1 MLDLLVS
8 PLFLTESE
16 KPFPLQETVTSPK
29 WDPVLATEIQ
39 LEPFIF
45 PRVFNV
51 SSWVRV
57 LPRTTSTAHGMS
69 HGNFLAQGNAGFAC
83 FSTVFDEIRETV
95 SSSGNRFL
103 SINSARAENT
113 RNFHCFCTFPGGRP
127 DAPDVH
133 REYSKQYVRA
143 QLICTHMRSFEL
155 HDPHQNGEKRYV

>member
-39 LEPFIF
+39 LEPFIS

-83 FSTVFDEIRETV
+83 FPLFLTKSEKPFPLQETV
-95 SSSGNRFL
+95 S
-103 SINSARAENT
+103 
-113 RNFHCFCTFPGGRP
+113 FP
-127 DAPDVH
+127 
-133 REYSKQYVRA
+133 
-143 QLICTHMRSFEL
+143 
-155 HDPHQNGEKRYV
+155 